1 MWGRG
6 QSACRFVLCFRKN
19 WGERYAAASVKPCKN
34 CPPDSAPAPQKSL
47 HSVNLPQTEASLSL
61 SSAVFPVRRP
71 PYCSTV
77 SKLRF
82 PPSFAHAKLAADGTP
97 AKSFKRSFSRPPP
110 SVLQHCFQT
119 PFLPSFVNAKLA
131 ADGSF
136 VKSFKRS
143 FSRPPFTLAGGAL
156 RGLGQCRLV
165 EFQNADD
172 CRSPPPFCRRCR

>member
-19 WGERYAAASVKPCKN
+19 GGERYAAASVKPCKN

-82 PPSFAHAKLAADGTP
+82 SRVLRMQNLPQTEASL
-97 AKSFKRSFSRPPP
+97 SFSNAVFPVCRPSYYSTVSELRFSQVLRMQNLQRTAPP
-110 SVLQHCFQT
+110 LSLLNTVF
-119 PFLPSFVNAKLA
+119 PV
-131 ADGSF
+131 
-136 VKSFKRS
+136 R
-143 FSRPPFTLAGGAL
+143 
-156 RGLGQCRLV
+156 RLL
-165 EFQNADD
+165 
-172 CRSPPPFCRRCR
+172 